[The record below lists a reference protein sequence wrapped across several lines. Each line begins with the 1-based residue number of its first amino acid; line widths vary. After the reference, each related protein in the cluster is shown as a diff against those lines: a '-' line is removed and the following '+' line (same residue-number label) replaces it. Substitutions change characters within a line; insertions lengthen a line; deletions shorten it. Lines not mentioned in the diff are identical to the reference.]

1 MSAERTRFSAHFRH
15 PTRVGPL
22 SEANRAAEAE
32 NIACGDWVRFQLCL
46 VGSRVESVRIQVRG
60 CSATIA
66 CASLVAEAVEG
77 LELEAA
83 RALRVLALA
92 QEAGARP
99 RDLSHAP
106 ALVERALEAA
116 LAGASAGC
124 QAEV

>member
-1 MSAERTRFSAHFRH
+1 MTAERSRFSEHFRH
-15 PTRVGPL
+15 PARIGPL

-32 NIACGDWVRFQLCL
+32 NTACGDWVRFQLRL
-46 VGSRVESVRIQVRG
+46 VGSRVESARIQVRG

-83 RALRVLALA
+83 RGLRVQPLALA
-92 QEAGARP
+92 AGATP

-124 QAEV
+124 QAEA